1 MMNGER
7 KISDLQLASYLM
19 ARGYK
24 LLRAEG
30 PTHKRTFIFIGV
42 SDADI
47 FKYYSGDDQVSAR
60 HLFDAYRNLK
70 GLTLQ
75 RL

>member
-1 MMNGER
+1 MMNDER
-7 KISDLQLASYLM
+7 QISDLQLASYLL

-24 LLRAEG
+24 FLRAEG
-30 PTHKRTFIFIGV
+30 STHKRVFIFAGV
-42 SDADI
+42 PETEVFS
-47 FKYYSGDDQVSAR
+47 FYSGDDQVSAR
-60 HLFDAYRNLK
+60 SLFDAYRNLK

>member
-1 MMNGER
+1 MNGE
-7 KISDLQLASYLM
+7 KQISDLQLASYLM

-30 PTHKRTFIFIGV
+30 PTHKRTFIFVGV
-42 SDADI
+42 PDQDVFS
-47 FKYYSGDDQVSAR
+47 FYSGDDQVSAR